1 LLAPPIIRRQ
11 PEDGQAVVRKND
23 PIRLSCD
30 INGASTSTSIT
41 TSIPTKIS
49 WKKVNE
55 KSFDTK
61 VYNSSEFLIPKA
73 QPNDSGIYEC
83 VAVNQIGESS
93 STFHVKVL
101 YSPEVEAKE
110 KIIHSPLGSDILLVC
125 QIHSEPSVC
134 YSLSIYLFN

>member
-1 LLAPPIIRRQ
+1 
-11 PEDGQAVVRKND
+11 VVRKND

-49 WKKVNE
+49 WKKVVIIQKFKTFYREKINRRFFFTQNE

-83 VAVNQIGESS
+83 NYFMI
-93 STFHVKVL
+93 F
-101 YSPEVEAKE
+101 
-110 KIIHSPLGSDILLVC
+110 KILIFEFIIFSFQAL
-125 QIHSEPSVC
+125 PSIKSV
-134 YSLSIYLFN
+134 FN